1 MSSANEARS
10 CSCRVTHAS
19 HGEPWSRQLARYSS
33 WAAITSWLSAPF
45 ELVARWTF
53 FSKIGKCRRNSTAL
67 RPESPRTACGWS
79 AVSLRIAGVD
89 DRRMDLWL
97 KRAPRGNNRPV
108 ARGADGYAP
117 IGDYAVIGDGRTS
130 ALVAADGSIDSP
142 RQRIEERLERTR
154 RFWQSWSGQARYDG
168 PWRDQV
174 IRAHWCSSCSSTPRP
189 ARSSPRRRLRSR
201 NSRAAS

>member
-67 RPESPRTACGWS
+67 RPESARTACGWS

-130 ALVAADGSIDSP
+130 ALVAETARSTGSASRTSTRRPCSGGCSTRGGAAGSSSRRRRRSP
-142 RQRIEERLERTR
+142 SSERT
-154 RFWQSWSGQARYDG
+154 
-168 PWRDQV
+168 
-174 IRAHWCSSCSSTPRP
+174 
-189 ARSSPRRRLRSR
+189 SR
-201 NSRAAS
+201 GRMCW